1 MTYRLQG
8 VFTAIADPHR
18 RQMLDYLSA
27 EELTAGAL
35 AERFPISRPAVV
47 RHLKVLEQCELIAI
61 TRRGRER
68 VHRLNPTPLLAV
80 RDWLQPYEQFWG
92 GRLEALK
99 AMVEQAAEAAGYDP
113 DAPGSNDEGGT

>member
-18 RQMLDYLSA
+18 RQMLDYLAA

-47 RHLKVLEQCELIAI
+47 RHLKVLEQCDLIAI
-61 TRRGRER
+61 SKRGRER
-68 VHRLNPTPLLAV
+68 VHRLNPEPLLAV
-80 RDWLQPYEQFWG
+80 RDWIQPYDRFWESKLG
-92 GRLEALK
+92 ALK
-99 AMVEQAAEAAGYDP
+99 AMVEQAADAAGYDP
-113 DAPGSNDEGGT
+113 GAAGGGA